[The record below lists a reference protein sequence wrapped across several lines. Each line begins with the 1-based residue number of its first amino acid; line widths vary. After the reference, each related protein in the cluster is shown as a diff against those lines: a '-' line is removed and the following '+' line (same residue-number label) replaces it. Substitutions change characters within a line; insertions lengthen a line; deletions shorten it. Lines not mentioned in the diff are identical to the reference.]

1 MYALIW
7 LLAVWVVW
15 LSLRL
20 NQKGVGRWTAVCW
33 ILASVAGLLT
43 HYFFLPIWCV
53 CVCWL
58 ALYRGRLTIQ
68 ALTACVALT
77 MVAVTPWYVRAPMYL
92 GAWHIT
98 GGWLYLDPGVSRV
111 RLFVQL
117 PLSYLSGAG
126 YWGGPRWAWWFGG
139 VMSVAV
145 GAVLVW
151 QLRWRLF
158 CDRYLLVLMW
168 LGAALAP
175 PILLDL
181 TLGTY
186 LTGVERYAI
195 AGLPA
200 AMLCVGIAVS
210 TLPRALTIGC
220 VALIL
225 VAWMGPT
232 RSILRNRFPAEP
244 TARIASILNQNH
256 RDGDLLIVHSIP
268 SGPLALSRSLDPSL
282 PMLSWVG
289 PLGRRSVPEDMI
301 ALAGGVRRIV
311 LVTYHQVRDPVPE
324 AAWLREHSAG
334 NEVVSSGISRI
345 QYFPIGSAAER

>member
-126 YWGGPRWAWWFGG
+126 YWGGPGWA
-139 VMSVAV
+139 
-145 GAVLVW
+145 
-151 QLRWRLF
+151 
-158 CDRYLLVLMW
+158 
-168 LGAALAP
+168 
-175 PILLDL
+175 
-181 TLGTY
+181 
-186 LTGVERYAI
+186 
-195 AGLPA
+195 
-200 AMLCVGIAVS
+200 
-210 TLPRALTIGC
+210 
-220 VALIL
+220 
-225 VAWMGPT
+225 
-232 RSILRNRFPAEP
+232 
-244 TARIASILNQNH
+244 
-256 RDGDLLIVHSIP
+256 
-268 SGPLALSRSLDPSL
+268 
-282 PMLSWVG
+282 
-289 PLGRRSVPEDMI
+289 
-301 ALAGGVRRIV
+301 
-311 LVTYHQVRDPVPE
+311 
-324 AAWLREHSAG
+324 
-334 NEVVSSGISRI
+334 
-345 QYFPIGSAAER
+345 